1 MTRKALLLWGEQHGS
16 SSVAGILTATDP
28 LFTAVVALWLIKPEV
43 PGRRRSAGLII
54 GFVWVIALLG
64 IDLNHGPSE
73 RLRDECLS

>member
-1 MTRKALLLWGEQHGS
+1 VGRAARQLFRGRDPDRHR
-16 SSVAGILTATDP
+16 P

-43 PGRRRSAGLII
+43 PDRRRSAGLII